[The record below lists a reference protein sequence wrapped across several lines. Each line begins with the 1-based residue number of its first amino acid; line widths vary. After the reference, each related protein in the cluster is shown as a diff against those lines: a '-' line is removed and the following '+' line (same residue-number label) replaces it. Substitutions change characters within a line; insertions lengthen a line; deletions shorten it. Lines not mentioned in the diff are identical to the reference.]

1 MLDTA
6 FDALKKYDWGTDLSA
21 LNPIEDAIVA
31 AHGQAESQRELES
44 RLTAA
49 LAAGL
54 SLDGQEYVC
63 RKLAVLGSAASVPAL
78 AGLLDNP
85 HISHMARFAL
95 EQIPGNEASKALR
108 DSLAK
113 VSGNLKIGVFSSIG
127 SRRDN
132 AAVAALAEH
141 LTDSN
146 PAIAKSA
153 AQALGAI
160 GSSDAVA
167 ALQKAAA
174 AASSAPVIDALLSC
188 AESLLVANKTSE
200 ANAIYQTFAQDSQP
214 RLVRLAAMRGLLA
227 CSGKQA

>member
-1 MLDTA
+1 MLETA
-6 FDALKKYDWGTDLSA
+6 FEALKKFDWGTDLTA

-31 AHGQAESQRELES
+31 AHGQPQVQKDLEA
-44 RLTAA
+44 RLTSALQAA
-49 LAAGL
+49 L

-63 RKLAVLGSAASVPAL
+63 RKLAVVGSAASVPTL
-78 AGLLDNP
+78 AGLLENP

-95 EQIPGNEASKALR
+95 EQIPGSEASKALR
-108 DSLAK
+108 EALAK
-113 VSGNLKIGVFSSIG
+113 VTGNLKIGMFSSLG

-132 AAVAALAEH
+132 AAVPVLAEH
-141 LTDSN
+141 LKDAS

-167 ALQKAAA
+167 ALQKAGSAGH
-174 AASSAPVIDALLSC
+174 SAPIVDALLSC
-188 AESLLVANKTSE
+188 AESLLAANNPNE
-200 ANAIYQTFAQDSQP
+200 ANAIYQKFAQDSQP

-227 CSGKQA
+227 CGSKQA

>member
-6 FDALKKYDWGTDLSA
+6 FEALKKFDWGTDLAA

-31 AHGQAESQRELES
+31 AHGQPQAQKEIEN
-44 RLTAA
+44 RLTSA
-49 LAAGL
+49 LQAGL

-63 RKLAVLGSAASVPAL
+63 RKLAVVGSGASVPTL
-78 AGLLDNP
+78 AGLLENP

-108 DSLAK
+108 DVLAK
-113 VSGNLKIGVFSSIG
+113 VSGNLKIGVFSSLG

-132 AAVAALAEH
+132 AAVPALADH
-141 LTDSN
+141 LKDSN

-160 GSSDAVA
+160 GSSDAVS
-167 ALQKAAA
+167 ALQKFAAD
-174 AASSAPVIDALLSC
+174 SSAPIVDALLSC
-188 AESLLVANKTSE
+188 AESLLAANKSSE
-200 ANAIYQTFAQDSQP
+200 ATAIYQKLAHDSQP
-214 RLVRLAAMRGLLA
+214 RLVRLAATRGLLA
-227 CSGKQA
+227 CGSKQA